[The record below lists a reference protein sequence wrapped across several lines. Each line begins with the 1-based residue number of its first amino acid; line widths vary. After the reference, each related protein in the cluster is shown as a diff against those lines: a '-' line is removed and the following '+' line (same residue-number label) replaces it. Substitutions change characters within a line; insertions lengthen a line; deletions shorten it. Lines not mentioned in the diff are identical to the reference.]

1 MILEIKK
8 MLMKDKINY
17 DEVKKLFCYNFE
29 KVVDDFFDVLYDLCN
44 NKKNDKKLED
54 IFLLLK
60 KIIIEFDTDKLDV
73 IVIKC
78 LELNSKIKN
87 NNIVNSFLNDIYYEN
102 CEQYKLDMIDFLDY
116 LIYKDKSVKR
126 IKIFLNFVDKTFLS
140 CEQLNMFLQ
149 DLLNKFNTKDRE
161 IKQYYYKV
169 AILLL
174 DKIGNNLLSKNRDKY
189 LNILDELKVHSRY
202 SDDLYS
208 LISGKYI
215 SDNIL
220 MDRFGIQI
228 SFPYKYDSFGINI
241 KDKEIPNLR
250 QGAITIDNNN
260 TLKMDDALFFKK
272 NRDNTYTLYVHVSFV
287 PSLIS
292 YDSIIN
298 QEARRR
304 YKSLF
309 AFEKVVPIIPNDLVL
324 NNFSLVKNVYR
335 NVVTFSIKIDSYMN
349 IIPDTLKIER
359 TNVRVV
365 NNFDYDNCDF
375 LIKNNCDDNVG
386 TMLRNLVVF
395 GLKCHENIDVHKALV
410 DNDYLNGFL
419 GDNIS
424 RDTLCYIMRNIN
436 HCIAKYFRDRKLPYL
451 YKYTCFMEDDYSN
464 LMKNVKDNKSIMR
477 YDKLFSDLSFS
488 FLEVKLS
495 DKPKS
500 FFEFDCYSSSTSP
513 LWKYSSLYNQYL
525 INNFI
530 FCKKVG
536 TDYVEEWY
544 NITRDLAGE
553 LNLQK
558 QKNKD
563 IETVCKSLGKIRS
576 RY

>member
-60 KIIIEFDTDKLDV
+60 KIIVEFDTDKLDV

-220 MDRFGIQI
+220 LDRFDIQI

-241 KDKEIPNLR
+241 KDKEIPNLK

-272 NRDNTYTLYVHVSFV
+272 NRDNTYTLYVHISFV

-298 QEARRR
+298 KEARRR
-304 YKSLF
+304 YKSLY
-309 AFEKVVPIIPNDLVL
+309 AFDKVVPIIPNDLVL
-324 NNFSLVKNVYR
+324 NNLSLVKNVYR
-335 NVVTFSIKIDSYMN
+335 NVVTFSIKTDSYMN
-349 IIPDTLKIER
+349 ILADTLKIGK

-365 NNFDYDNCDF
+365 SNFDYESCNF
-375 LIKNNCDDNVG
+375 IIKNNCSNDISL
-386 TMLRNLVVF
+386 MLRNLAVL
-395 GLKCHENIDVHKALV
+395 GLKCHLDIDTEKALV
-410 DNDYLNGFL
+410 DNNYLNEFL
-419 GDNIS
+419 GDNIA
-424 RDTLCYIMRNIN
+424 RDTLYHIMRNIN

-451 YKYTCFMEDDYSN
+451 YKYSCFNEDDYSN
-464 LMKNVKDNKSIMR
+464 FMLNAKNNKSIMK
-477 YDKLFSDLSFS
+477 YGDL
-488 FLEVKLS
+488 LS
-495 DKPKS
+495 DFGSSYFDIRLSGEPKS
-500 FFEFDCYSSSTSP
+500 FFEFDCYSSSTDP

-536 TDYVEEWY
+536 ADYVEEWY
-544 NITRDLAGE
+544 NITRDLAVE

-563 IETVCKSLGKIRS
+563 IETACKSLGKIRS